1 MEDVKNA
8 NGYPVNK
15 AVEELMNVV
24 TRGGEPV
31 FIKIHSILPIDASGY
46 YASNFSINLKG
57 TDVMCSAIDI
67 GNINPSGEYR
77 LYMYTGK
84 PNATYDNYG
93 YDGLISRRYM
103 YAIIDASMD
112 RGSLSFWFVVL
123 ANSISGFEKIAYK

>member
-31 FIKIHSILPIDASGY
+31 LIKIHSILPIDASGY

-77 LYMYTGK
+77 LYVYRKTK
-84 PNATYDNYG
+84 CY
-93 YDGLISRRYM
+93 I
-103 YAIIDASMD
+103 
-112 RGSLSFWFVVL
+112 
-123 ANSISGFEKIAYK
+123 

>member
-1 MEDVKNA
+1 
-8 NGYPVNK
+8 
-15 AVEELMNVV
+15 
-24 TRGGEPV
+24 
-31 FIKIHSILPIDASGY
+31 
-46 YASNFSINLKG
+46 
-57 TDVMCSAIDI
+57 MCSAIDI

-112 RGSLSFWFVVL
+112 RGSLSFGLLYQQILFLALKKQLTNKCVV
-123 ANSISGFEKIAYK
+123 SIIKPYIKSIINF